1 MTDEDLKI
9 ISNLIDEKMKP
20 INDRLLSM
28 EKEINVIVHLMDLT
42 SRIDEVEKQ
51 VSKLERAV
59 E

>member
-51 VSKLERAV
+51 VSELERVV